1 MRHIRCDRQ
10 SVTRKA
16 SDAASASAANHSRE
30 ARPPRR
36 VVLLSRDS
44 DFLAIYE
51 FTLRESGYA
60 VQTTTA
66 PPECIAHEPDI
77 VVVDV
82 LGDGDWQSVAEIT
95 ACGVPV
101 AVVTGFISPDRLYR
115 QRALAAG
122 ASAFVL
128 KPVTWQ
134 QLNGVIDRVLA
145 GERGIEIIDPRS

>member
-1 MRHIRCDRQ
+1 
-10 SVTRKA
+10 V
-16 SDAASASAANHSRE
+16 
-30 ARPPRR
+30 
-36 VVLLSRDS
+36 SRDS

-60 VQTTTA
+60 VQTTIN
-66 PPECIAHEPDI
+66 PSECISHAPDV

-82 LGDGDWQSVAEIT
+82 LGDGDWRSVAEIT

-101 AVVTGFISPDRLYR
+101 LVVTGFVSPDRLYR

-134 QLNGVIDRVLA
+134 QLNDVIERVLA
-145 GERGIEIIDPRS
+145 GERGIEITDPRG